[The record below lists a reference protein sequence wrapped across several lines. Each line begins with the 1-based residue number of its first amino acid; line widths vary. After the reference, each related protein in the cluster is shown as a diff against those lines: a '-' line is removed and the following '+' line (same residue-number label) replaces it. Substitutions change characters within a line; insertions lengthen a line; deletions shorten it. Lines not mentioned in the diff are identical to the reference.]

1 MSIILLQYKKIALK
15 DLSFCL
21 FVCLLA
27 RALFFAK
34 HDIA

>member
-1 MSIILLQYKKIALK
+1 MSMSIILLQYKKIALG

-21 FVCLLA
+21 FA

>member
-1 MSIILLQYKKIALK
+1 MSIILLHYKKIALR

-21 FVCLLA
+21 FA
-27 RALFFAK
+27 GALFFAK